1 MTRGRG
7 GVRIPPKNDDV
18 IYEQPLSIFRVCTAQ
33 QHNIALNV
41 KRKLSHITKA
51 TPAMGRNIHDPMILV
66 VSTSKLGP
74 RKFLIS
80 IVYFLISIVLLLL
93 WVMDDIVMQKY

>member
-1 MTRGRG
+1 
-7 GVRIPPKNDDV
+7 
-18 IYEQPLSIFRVCTAQ
+18 
-33 QHNIALNV
+33 
-41 KRKLSHITKA
+41 
-51 TPAMGRNIHDPMILV
+51 MGRNIHDPMILV